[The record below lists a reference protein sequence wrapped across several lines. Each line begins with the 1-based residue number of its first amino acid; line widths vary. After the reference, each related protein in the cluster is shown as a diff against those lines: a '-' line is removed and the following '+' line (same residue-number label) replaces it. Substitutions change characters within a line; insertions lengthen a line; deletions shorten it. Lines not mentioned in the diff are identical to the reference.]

1 MSKTE
6 RFFLEAKQITFFIV
20 GDEQKA
26 TKKLVVSKKLL
37 KLSIIASVA
46 VIIILLAFVL
56 DYFGLLLES
65 REIKKL
71 KLENL
76 QLKKQFQVVETKVSA
91 LESALERVKTF
102 SSKLKLITN
111 VEDENRSLKLS
122 IGPEPKPGQAIDD
135 FAEGQPEH
143 RPPLQALAN
152 NEGDFSEETPINES
166 QGELAVETPNEYTS
180 LAIRIDRAV
189 KQSHLREQSVID
201 LWENLSERQSLLNS
215 TPSIRP
221 TRGWLTSKFGY
232 RISPFSGKATM
243 HNGIDFA
250 SAPGT
255 PVYATADGVVT
266 YAAFDETYGKLVT
279 IDHGY
284 GIMTRFG
291 HNSQIYV
298 QVGQHVNRWDV
309 IAAVGS
315 TGRSTGPHCHYEVR
329 LNNIPIDPI
338 NYILNE

>member
-1 MSKTE
+1 MD
-6 RFFLEAKQITFFIV
+6 AKQITFFVI
-20 GDEQKA
+20 GDETKA
-26 TKKLVVSKKLL
+26 TKKLVFSTKWL
-37 KLSIIASVA
+37 KVGLFSG
-46 VIIILLAFVL
+46 VILTILLMAFIL

-65 REIKKL
+65 QEMKKL

-111 VEDENRSLKLS
+111 VEDENRGLKLS
-122 IGPEPKPGQAIDD
+122 VGEAPKPGQSVDD
-135 FAEGQPEH
+135 VGETQPEH
-143 RPPLQALAN
+143 RPPLQQLAN
-152 NEGDFSEETPINES
+152 SENDFTDETPLNEA
-166 QGELAVETPNEYTS
+166 QGELAVESTQEYTT

-189 KQSHLREQSVID
+189 KQSQLREQSVID
-201 LWENLSERQSLLNS
+201 LWESLSERQSLLNS

-232 RISPFSGKATM
+232 RISPFTGKPAM

-250 SAPGT
+250 AAPGT
-255 PVYATADGVVT
+255 PVFAPADGVVT
-266 YAAFDETYGKLVT
+266 YAAYDETYGKLVT

-298 QVGQHVNRWDV
+298 QVAQRVNRWDV
-309 IAAVGS
+309 ISAVGS
-315 TGRSTGPHCHYEVR
+315 SGRSTGPHCHYEVR
-329 LNNIPIDPI
+329 LNNVPINPM
-338 NYILNE
+338 NYILDE

>member
-1 MSKTE
+1 M
-6 RFFLEAKQITFFIV
+6 EAKQITFFIV
-20 GDEQKA
+20 GDESKA
-26 TKKLVVSKKLL
+26 TKKLVLPTKFIKLGVL
-37 KLSIIASVA
+37 AGVISSV
-46 VIIILLAFVL
+46 ILLAFAL

-65 REIKKL
+65 RETKKL

-76 QLKKQFQVVETKVSA
+76 QLKKQFQLVETKVTA

-111 VEDENRSLKLS
+111 VEDENRGLKLS
-122 IGPEPKPGQAIDD
+122 VGVEPKPGQGVDVGKQEDFHSNTLKPPAQSLTSDD
-135 FAEGQPEH
+135 
-143 RPPLQALAN
+143 
-152 NEGDFSEETPINES
+152 GDFMEETPLNEAI
-166 QGELAVETPNEYTS
+166 GELAVESTNEYTS

-189 KQSHLREQSVID
+189 RQSQLREQSVID

-221 TRGWLTSKFGY
+221 SRGWITSKFGY
-232 RISPFSGKATM
+232 RVSPYTGKPAM
-243 HNGIDFA
+243 HNGIDIA
-250 SAPGT
+250 AAPGT
-255 PVYATADGVVT
+255 PIFAPADGVVT
-266 YAAFDETYGKLVT
+266 YAAFDETYGKLVS

-298 QVGQHVNRWDV
+298 QVGQKVNRWDV

-329 LNNIPIDPI
+329 LNNVPINPL
-338 NYILNE
+338 NYILDE

>member
-1 MSKTE
+1 MES
-6 RFFLEAKQITFFIV
+6 KQITFFIV
-20 GDEQKA
+20 GDENKG
-26 TKKLVVSKKLL
+26 TKKITLSKKWI
-37 KLSIIASVA
+37 KVSIFSG
-46 VIIILLAFVL
+46 VILTVFLLAFIL

-65 REIKKL
+65 QQIKKL
-71 KLENL
+71 KQENL
-76 QLKKQFQVVETKVSA
+76 QFKKQFQIVETKVSA

-111 VEDENRSLKLS
+111 VEDESRGLKLS
-122 IGPEPKPGQAIDD
+122 LGVEPKPGQNIDD
-135 FAEGQPEH
+135 GSESQTEP
-143 RPPLQALAN
+143 RPPLDQLVN
-152 NEGDFSEETPINES
+152 SEHEISEETPINES
-166 QGELAVETPNEYTS
+166 QGELAIESDNEYSS

-189 KQSHLREQSVID
+189 KQTHLREQSVID
-201 LWENLSERQSLLNS
+201 LWESLSERQSLLNS

-221 TRGWLTSKFGY
+221 TRGWLTSKYGY
-232 RISPFSGKATM
+232 RVSPFNGKPAM
-243 HNGIDFA
+243 HNGIDIA
-250 SAPGT
+250 AAPGT
-255 PVYATADGVVT
+255 PVFATADGVVT

-298 QVGQHVNRWDV
+298 QVGQKVNRWDV

-329 LNNIPIDPI
+329 LNNVPINPM
-338 NYILNE
+338 NYILDE

>member
-1 MSKTE
+1 M
-6 RFFLEAKQITFFIV
+6 EAKQITFFIV
-20 GDEQKA
+20 GDESKA
-26 TKKLVVSKKLL
+26 TKKLVLPTKWIKFGAFFGV
-37 KLSIIASVA
+37 ITT
-46 VIIILLAFVL
+46 IIILAFAL

-65 REIKKL
+65 RETKKL
-71 KLENL
+71 KLENI
-76 QLKKQFQVVETKVSA
+76 QLKKQFQLVETKVTA

-111 VEDENRSLKLS
+111 VEDENRGLKLS
-122 IGPEPKPGQAIDD
+122 VGTEPKPGQGIDVNHESHPPD
-135 FAEGQPEH
+135 LSLTPPSSLDGQDT
-143 RPPLQALAN
+143 
-152 NEGDFSEETPINES
+152 DFSEELPLNES
-166 QGELAVETPNEYTS
+166 QGELAIETSKEYTS

-189 KQSHLREQSVID
+189 KQSQLREQSVID

-232 RISPFSGKATM
+232 RVSPYSGKPTM
-243 HNGIDFA
+243 HNGIDIA
-250 SAPGT
+250 AAPGT

-266 YAAFDETYGKLVT
+266 YAAFDESYGKLVT

-298 QVGQHVNRWDV
+298 QVGQKVNRWDV

-315 TGRSTGPHCHYEVR
+315 TGHSTGPHCHYEVR
-329 LNNIPIDPI
+329 LNNIPINPL
-338 NYILNE
+338 NYILDE

>member
-1 MSKTE
+1 M
-6 RFFLEAKQITFFIV
+6 EAKQITFFIV
-20 GDEQKA
+20 GDESKA
-26 TKKLVVSKKLL
+26 TKKLVLPTKWIKLG
-37 KLSIIASVA
+37 VFFG
-46 VIIILLAFVL
+46 VITTIVLLAFAL

-65 REIKKL
+65 RETKKL
-71 KLENL
+71 KLENI
-76 QLKKQFQVVETKVSA
+76 QLKKQFQLVETKVTA

-111 VEDENRSLKLS
+111 VEDENRGLKLS
-122 IGPEPKPGQAIDD
+122 VGTEPKPGQGIEVNHESHPPDLS
-135 FAEGQPEH
+135 QI
-143 RPPLQALAN
+143 PPLTMSGQDSDL
-152 NEGDFSEETPINES
+152 SEETPLSEQ
-166 QGELAVETPNEYTS
+166 QGELAVETSKEYTS

-189 KQSHLREQSVID
+189 RQSQLREQSVID

-221 TRGWLTSKFGY
+221 ARGWLTSKFGY
-232 RISPFSGKATM
+232 RVSPYSGKPTM
-243 HNGIDFA
+243 HNGIDIA
-250 SAPGT
+250 AAPGT

-266 YAAFDETYGKLVT
+266 YAAYDETYGKLVS

-298 QVGQHVNRWDV
+298 QVGQKVNRWDV
-309 IAAVGS
+309 IAAVGT

-329 LNNIPIDPI
+329 LNNVPINPL
-338 NYILNE
+338 NYILDE

>member
-1 MSKTE
+1 M
-6 RFFLEAKQITFFIV
+6 EAKQITFFII
-20 GDEQKA
+20 GDESKA
-26 TKKLVVSKKLL
+26 TKKLVLSTKWLKVSLFFGV
-37 KLSIIASVA
+37 IAT
-46 VIIILLAFVL
+46 ILLLAFIL

-65 REIKKL
+65 QEMKKL

-111 VEDENRSLKLS
+111 VEDENRGLKLS
-122 IGPEPKPGQAIDD
+122 VGVEPKPGQNVDD
-135 FAEGQPEH
+135 VGETQAEH
-143 RPPLQALAN
+143 RPPLQQLAN
-152 NEGDFSEETPINES
+152 SESDFSEETPLNEA
-166 QGELAVETPNEYTS
+166 QGELAVESTNEYTT

-232 RISPFSGKATM
+232 RISPFTGKPAM

-250 SAPGT
+250 AAPGT
-255 PVYATADGVVT
+255 PVFAPADGVVT
-266 YAAFDETYGKLVT
+266 YAAYDESYGKLVT

-284 GIMTRFG
+284 GIMTRLG

-298 QVGQHVNRWDV
+298 QVGQKVSRWDV

-315 TGRSTGPHCHYEVR
+315 SGRSTGPHCHYEVR
-329 LNNIPIDPI
+329 LNNVPINPM
-338 NYILNE
+338 NYILDE

>member
-1 MSKTE
+1 M
-6 RFFLEAKQITFFIV
+6 EAKQITFFIV
-20 GDEQKA
+20 GDETKA
-26 TKKLVVSKKLL
+26 TKKLVIPKKIL
-37 KLSIIASVA
+37 KIAIIASVCITI
-46 VIIILLAFVL
+46 VLLSFVL

-71 KLENL
+71 KLENI
-76 QLKKQFQVVETKVSA
+76 QLKKQFQIVETKVST

-111 VEDENRSLKLS
+111 VEDENRNLKLS

-135 FAEGQPEH
+135 IAEGQSEH
-143 RPPLQALAN
+143 RPPLQALSN
-152 NEGDFSEETPINES
+152 QENDFSEETPINES
-166 QGELAVETPNEYTS
+166 QGELAVETTNEYTS

-189 KQSHLREQSVID
+189 KQTHLREQSVID

-215 TPSIRP
+215 TPSIKP

-232 RISPFSGKATM
+232 RISPYTGKPTM
-243 HNGIDFA
+243 HNGLDIA
-250 SAPGT
+250 AAPGT
-255 PVYATADGVVT
+255 PIYAPADGVVT
-266 YAAFDETYGKLVT
+266 YAAYDETYGKLVT

-291 HNSQIYV
+291 HNSQVYV

-309 IAAVGS
+309 IAAVGT

>member
-1 MSKTE
+1 M
-6 RFFLEAKQITFFIV
+6 EAKQITFFIV
-20 GDEQKA
+20 GDETKA
-26 TKKLVVSKKLL
+26 TKKLVVSKKNLKFLL
-37 KLSIIASVA
+37 FSSVL
-46 VIIILLAFVL
+46 VTIVLLAFVL

-111 VEDENRSLKLS
+111 VDDENRSLKLS
-122 IGPEPKPGQAIDD
+122 IGPEPKPGQAIDNVGESPAD
-135 FAEGQPEH
+135 S
-143 RPPLQALAN
+143 RPPLQALTN
-152 NEGDFSEETPINES
+152 HDGDFSEETPLNES
-166 QGELAVETPNEYTS
+166 LGELAVETSNEYTS

-189 KQSHLREQSVID
+189 NQSHLREQSVID

-221 TRGWLTSKFGY
+221 ARGWLTSKFGY
-232 RISPFSGKATM
+232 RMSPYTGKPTM
-243 HNGIDFA
+243 HNGIDIA
-250 SAPGT
+250 AAPGT
-255 PVYATADGVVT
+255 PVYAPADGVVT
-266 YAAFDETYGKLVT
+266 YASFDETYGKLVT

-298 QVGQHVNRWDV
+298 QVGQRVNRWDV

-329 LNNIPIDPI
+329 LNNIPIDPM

>member
-1 MSKTE
+1 
-6 RFFLEAKQITFFIV
+6 LEAKQITFFIV
-20 GDEQKA
+20 GDESKA
-26 TKKLVVSKKLL
+26 TKKLVLPTQWIKFG
-37 KLSIIASVA
+37 IFFA
-46 VIIILLAFVL
+46 VISTIVLLAFSL

-65 REIKKL
+65 RETKKL
-71 KLENL
+71 KLENI
-76 QLKKQFQVVETKVSA
+76 QLKKQFQLVETKVTA

-111 VEDENRSLKLS
+111 VEDENRGLKLTV
-122 IGPEPKPGQAIDD
+122 GVDAKPGQGIDMNQESHHTD
-135 FAEGQPEH
+135 LAQA
-143 RPPLQALAN
+143 PPQSLSG
-152 NEGDFSEETPINES
+152 EDGDFNEETPINES
-166 QGELAVETPNEYTS
+166 QGELAVETSNEYTS

-189 KQSHLREQSVID
+189 RQSQLREQSVID

-221 TRGWLTSKFGY
+221 SRGWVTSKFGY
-232 RISPFSGKATM
+232 RVSPYTGKPAM
-243 HNGIDFA
+243 HNGIDIA
-250 SAPGT
+250 AAPGT
-255 PVYATADGVVT
+255 PIYAPADGVVT
-266 YAAFDETYGKLVT
+266 YASFDESYGKLVS

-298 QVGQHVNRWDV
+298 QVGQKVNRWDV

-329 LNNIPIDPI
+329 LNNVPINPL
-338 NYILNE
+338 NYILDE

>member
-1 MSKTE
+1 M
-6 RFFLEAKQITFFIV
+6 EAKQITFFIV
-20 GDEQKA
+20 GDESKA
-26 TKKLVVSKKLL
+26 TKKIVLPTNWIKFGVFFG
-37 KLSIIASVA
+37 
-46 VIIILLAFVL
+46 VITTIVLLAFSL

-65 REIKKL
+65 REAKKL
-71 KLENL
+71 KLENI
-76 QLKKQFQVVETKVSA
+76 QLKKQFQLVETKVTA

-111 VEDENRSLKLS
+111 VEDENRGLKLS
-122 IGPEPKPGQAIDD
+122 VGTEPKPGQGIDVNHD
-135 FAEGQPEH
+135 AHPSDLTQEPPPSLNGQDS
-143 RPPLQALAN
+143 
-152 NEGDFSEETPINES
+152 DFSEETPVNEF
-166 QGELAVETPNEYTS
+166 QGELAVETSKEYTS

-189 KQSHLREQSVID
+189 KQTQLREQSVID

-232 RISPFSGKATM
+232 RVSPYTGKPTM
-243 HNGIDFA
+243 HSGIDIA
-250 SAPGT
+250 AAPGT

-266 YAAFDETYGKLVT
+266 YAAFDESYGKLVT

-291 HNSQIYV
+291 HNSQVYV
-298 QVGQHVNRWDV
+298 QVGQKVNRWDV

-315 TGRSTGPHCHYEVR
+315 TGHSTGPHCHYEVR
-329 LNNIPIDPI
+329 LNNIPINPL
-338 NYILNE
+338 NYILDE